1 MSLLGTYLE
10 NFYRPGDRF
19 QSVWARVEHRQQ
31 AEPTG
36 TSHRRP
42 PIGRP
47 KAKPSKEKETDE
59 LNQMEFW
66 ASLPDRVRV
75 AVTKSEASTTTIAIG
90 QKCWELDEEG
100 DVTFEEK
107 AKPPR
112 GVVADLLPTE
122 FRRHF
127 DPRQIRSF
135 FESLT
140 LEELGVVEIAG
151 QPCVRIRAIP
161 VDGDALWPHWLPIG
175 ADSFEFAG
183 DLERGALLR
192 IAALSDSREF
202 TSYEVTRVSYDIAID
217 DAQFVYPVSNPNE
230 VKTRAPVTR
239 LVELDEAKASL
250 PFRTILPGGSA
261 AVAKYRFHLMIP
273 RKADSLPTL
282 TAFTSD
288 PMQRLYFT
296 LSAGG
301 DDEDT
306 KDLEWE
312 ELKDGDMEYQL
323 SDPQVPEG
331 QKVLKFSKHGTT
343 VTIIS
348 GKSLEELLQFAATFE
363 LVV

>member
-1 MSLLGTYLE
+1 MSLLGAYLE

-19 QSVWARVEHRQQ
+19 QSVWARLEHRQQ
-31 AEPTG
+31 AEPTRA
-36 TSHRRP
+36 SRRHP

-47 KAKPSKEKETDE
+47 KAKPSKEGEE
-59 LNQMEFW
+59 LNHLEFW
-66 ASLPDRVRV
+66 ATLPERVRV
-75 AVTKSEASTTTIAIG
+75 ELRKHSGSTKTTITVG
-90 QKCWELDEEG
+90 QKCWELDADG
-100 DVTFEEK
+100 GVAFEENPE
-107 AKPPR
+107 PPR

-140 LEELGVVEIAG
+140 LEELGAVEIAG

-161 VDGDALWPHWLPIG
+161 MAGDSLWPHWLPIG

-192 IAALSDSREF
+192 IIALSESREF
-202 TSYEVTRVSYDIAID
+202 SSYEVTHINYDVAID
-217 DAQFVYPVSNPNE
+217 DARFACPVSNPNE
-230 VKTRAPVTR
+230 VETRAPVTR
-239 LVELDEAKASL
+239 RVELDEAKAVL
-250 PFRTILPGGSA
+250 PFRAILPGGSA
-261 AVAKYRFHLMIP
+261 AVAKYQFHLMMT
-273 RKADSLPTL
+273 RKADSLPSL

-306 KDLEWE
+306 RDLEWE
-312 ELKDGDMEYQL
+312 ELGHGDMKYQL

-331 QKVLKFSKHGTT
+331 QKVLRFSKHGTT

-348 GKSLEELLQFAATFE
+348 AKPLEELLQFAATFE
-363 LVV
+363 LVE